1 MVIEHAVKC
10 LTTERKTSACVQRDH
25 VKRVW
30 QQLHES
36 GEAQHLFTSKEREE
50 ITKEIIGWE
59 RFYDSQIQ
67 ERKPSDLR
75 VCYLGGDNPIND
87 LEVLDKNG
95 VLCQNVWAIEKDS
108 KTLENAWKEINR
120 SNLRNVRLFK
130 GDILTFLKDF
140 KGQFDIIYY
149 DACGSLP
156 ANKQK
161 TLKVIGYVFLYDKLS
176 SPGALITNF
185 SFPPR
190 QHEKPEDGANI
201 NAQASGEERNKIN
214 LLTRTYLTHRLVN
227 TLRED
232 NYPENN
238 ELFLNKRTD
247 EENCSD
253 YITYQVI
260 DSAYLFVPAF
270 RMLLSAKKSLW
281 DQIFSS
287 RDNFLQELKS
297 YFVKDSQSLSKDKE
311 DLHGLHAA
319 LEALIFDCKLIA
331 EQSHLRHIGS
341 DLTSE
346 EAKKNPLCKSRV
358 EIILFKTRS

>member
-1 MVIEHAVKC
+1 MASAEQPSARYDQETKRESRRMVIEYAVKN
-10 LTTERKTSACVQRDH
+10 LTTERETSACVQRDH

-36 GEAQHLFTSKEREE
+36 GEAQHFFTSEEREE
-50 ITKEIIGWE
+50 ISKEITEWE
-59 RFYDSQIQ
+59 RFHDSQIQ

-75 VCYLGGDNPIND
+75 VCYLCGNNPIND
-87 LEVLDKNG
+87 LEVFVKNG
-95 VLCQNVWAIEKDS
+95 VLCQNIWAIEKDS

-156 ANKQK
+156 AKKQN
-161 TLKVIGYVFLYDKLS
+161 TLKVIGNVFFHDKLS

-190 QHEKPEDGANI
+190 QHEKPEDGANF
-201 NAQASGEERNKIN
+201 QASDEERNKIN
-214 LLTRTYLTHRLVN
+214 FLTRKYLTYRLVN

-247 EENCSD
+247 EENYSD

-260 DSAYLFVPAF
+260 DSACLYVPAF
-270 RMLLSAKKSLW
+270 RLLLSPNQSLW

-287 RDNFLQELKS
+287 KTDFLKEMKS
-297 YFVKDSQSLSKDKE
+297 YFVPDNLSSSKDKDSHGKE
-311 DLHGLHAA
+311 QHDL
-319 LEALIFDCKLIA
+319 IC
-331 EQSHLRHIGS
+331 
-341 DLTSE
+341 
-346 EAKKNPLCKSRV
+346 
-358 EIILFKTRS
+358 FK